1 MFHMNHQLMLHAHHA
16 HQIASHVLRQLFAA
30 NVMMATIWI
39 QITSAKHAMSN
50 VQHALISIL
59 AIHAIKAIILQ
70 VKIHTFA
77 LNAQLQDAS
86 YAIEM
91 AFVMIA

>member
-1 MFHMNHQLMLHAHHA
+1 
-16 HQIASHVLRQLFAA
+16 
-30 NVMMATIWI
+30 MMATIWI

-50 VQHALISIL
+50 VQPALISIL

-86 YAIEM
+86 CAIEM